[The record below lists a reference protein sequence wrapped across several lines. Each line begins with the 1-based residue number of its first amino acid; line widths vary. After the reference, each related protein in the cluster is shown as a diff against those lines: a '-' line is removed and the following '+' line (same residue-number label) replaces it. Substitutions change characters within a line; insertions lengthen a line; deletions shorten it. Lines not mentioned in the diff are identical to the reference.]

1 MIFTMTRQFSKQVPE
16 DPISTLPMEVRI
28 EGVDGVAM

>member
-16 DPISTLPMEVRI
+16 DLISTLPMEVRI
-28 EGVDGVAM
+28 KGLDGVAV